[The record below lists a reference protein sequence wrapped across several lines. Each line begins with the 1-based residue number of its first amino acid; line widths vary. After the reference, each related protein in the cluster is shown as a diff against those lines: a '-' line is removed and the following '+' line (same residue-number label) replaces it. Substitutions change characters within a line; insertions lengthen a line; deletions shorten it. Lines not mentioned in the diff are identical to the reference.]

1 MKEGND
7 ETVFTFIDID
17 IKKHHKIVLIA
28 MYMVFIF
35 LIFKDLFV
43 EGSSQGLN
51 CTTLFGV
58 Q

>member
-7 ETVFTFIDID
+7 ETVFTFMDIER
-17 IKKHHKIVLIA
+17 KKKHKIVLIA

>member
-7 ETVFTFIDID
+7 ETVYPFIDID
-17 IKKHHKIVLIA
+17 IKKTHKIVLIA